1 MKNFSFKI
9 LVIVAAASVTLFS
22 SCKKFRCVRGSGN
35 VKTESRKVSDFTK
48 IDVSGGFKVTLKQ
61 DSSLAVGI
69 SADDN
74 LLKYIQTSVSGG
86 KLRIKTKRNI
96 CGSGEITIT
105 IGMRN
110 LEEIDA
116 SGAVEVRSDGLVN
129 TSDLNIDLSGSTK
142 VNLNLNAR
150 NVHTGGS
157 GSTEIFLKG
166 QAASH
171 NIDLSGSGKVEALDF
186 IVGKYNIETS
196 GATHCKIN
204 VLTDLSVHTSG
215 ASEIEYKGSPTKVT
229 NDQSGA
235 SSIKKI
241 E

>member
-9 LVIVAAASVTLFS
+9 LLIIAVASVTVLS
-22 SCKKFRCVRGSGN
+22 SCKRFRCVRGSGN
-35 VKTESRKVSDFTK
+35 VRTENRKVDDFTK

-61 DSSLAVGI
+61 DSSLTVGI
-69 SADDN
+69 TADDN

-86 KLRIKTKRNI
+86 KLHIKTKRNL
-96 CGSGEITIT
+96 CGSGEMMIT
-105 IGMRN
+105 IGVRN
-110 LEEIDA
+110 LDEIGA
-116 SGAVEVRSDGLVN
+116 SGAVEIMSDGLIN
-129 TSDLNIDLSGSTK
+129 TKDLEIGLSGSTK
-142 VNLNLNAR
+142 VNMELNAR
-150 NVHTGGS
+150 NVHTDGS
-157 GSTEIFLKG
+157 GSTEVFLKG

-171 NIDLSGSGKVEALDF
+171 DVDLSGSGKIEALDF
-186 IVGKYNIETS
+186 VVGKYNIETS